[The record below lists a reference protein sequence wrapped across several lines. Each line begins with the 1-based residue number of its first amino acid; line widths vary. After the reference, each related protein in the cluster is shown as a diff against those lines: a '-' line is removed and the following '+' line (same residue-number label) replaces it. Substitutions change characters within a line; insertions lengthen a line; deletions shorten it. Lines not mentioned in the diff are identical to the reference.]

1 MNESIYHLCNKVCL
15 LAPLTSASS
24 PACIDL
30 ASSYD
35 LKQKVH
41 VLIYLLSKG
50 IQIAKKRKLM
60 SYYLLYNYELNIYL

>member
-1 MNESIYHLCNKVCL
+1 MKVFI
-15 LAPLTSASS
+15 TYVIRSSAIAFFDLSLI
-24 PACIDL
+24 PCIDL

-50 IQIAKKRKLM
+50 IQMAKKRKLM